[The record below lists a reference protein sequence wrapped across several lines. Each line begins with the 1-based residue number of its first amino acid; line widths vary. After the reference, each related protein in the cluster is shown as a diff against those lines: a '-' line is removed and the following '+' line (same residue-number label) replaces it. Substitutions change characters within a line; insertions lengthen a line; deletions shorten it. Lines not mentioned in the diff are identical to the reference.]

1 MCYFVAPFLFAPLV
15 KRYCKFPETLSI
27 STNQKMFLL
36 TFIYHHTSDTHP
48 HLPLHSHLH
57 RVIRKKPRYQF
68 HIICLLCKHGN
79 IICLI
84 FSVIF
89 LCTVEQKSTCLRC
102 LEGVKEKVSNSTFKV
117 GFFNDTHYIHPFS
130 FLILGYSKSFLE
142 CFTDAH
148 CDILYSLRVTFN
160 RTLFRFL
167 FIFF

>member
-1 MCYFVAPFLFAPLV
+1 MLKSLTTLYRGLFCCSLLICTFASLSN
-15 KRYCKFPETLSI
+15 FP
-27 STNQKMFLL
+27 
-36 TFIYHHTSDTHP
+36 P
-48 HLPLHSHLH
+48 HLSLS
-57 RVIRKKPRYQF
+57 KFTSTSGYKEKPTYQI